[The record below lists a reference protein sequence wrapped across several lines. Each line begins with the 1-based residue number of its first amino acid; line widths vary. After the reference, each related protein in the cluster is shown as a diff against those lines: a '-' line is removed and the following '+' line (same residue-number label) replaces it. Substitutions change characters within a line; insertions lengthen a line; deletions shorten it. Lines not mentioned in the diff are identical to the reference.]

1 MLNYRRDVWAHFPR
15 LVHLVRPPQHTESA
29 PLAGLLAASAAVCL
43 LSSKDTG
50 PLNAGSMVG
59 GVGGSALHQLVEL
72 VRGQQSRPHIVHVH
86 EALQEG
92 QQVEELRIGLVIVPA
107 FNGNAIG
114 ELVTEGLL
122 NTPRRLR
129 ACPDMLPAPK
139 FWHADYISGA

>member
-1 MLNYRRDVWAHFPR
+1 
-15 LVHLVRPPQHTESA
+15 
-29 PLAGLLAASAAVCL
+29 
-43 LSSKDTG
+43 
-50 PLNAGSMVG
+50 MVG

-72 VRGQQSRPHIVHVH
+72 VRGQQSRAHIVHVH

-129 ACPDMLPAPK
+129 A
-139 FWHADYISGA
+139 